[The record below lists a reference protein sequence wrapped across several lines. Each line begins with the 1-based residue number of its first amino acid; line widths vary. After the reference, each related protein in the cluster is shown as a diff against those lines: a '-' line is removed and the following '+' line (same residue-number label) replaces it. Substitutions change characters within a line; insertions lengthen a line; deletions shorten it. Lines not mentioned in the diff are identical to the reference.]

1 MHEPDF
7 HSATMNTSE
16 KLVTFPILIQLH
28 VYMHMIASVTK
39 DLAIHREWLAETIA

>member
-1 MHEPDF
+1 
-7 HSATMNTSE
+7 MNTSE